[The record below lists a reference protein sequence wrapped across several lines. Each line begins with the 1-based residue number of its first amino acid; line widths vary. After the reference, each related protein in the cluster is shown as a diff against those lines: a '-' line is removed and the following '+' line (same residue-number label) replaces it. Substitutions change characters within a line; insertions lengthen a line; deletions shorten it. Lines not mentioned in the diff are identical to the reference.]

1 MLFSATG
8 RIEESTSCAPD
19 TLTSY
24 LKALRFLL
32 ISLGLVFATSL
43 LLIWKKQGW
52 IIIRGLCQT
61 NEFASSF
68 SYLKLKEAE
77 EFPMCWIWWT
87 YQALSS
93 LQKGDTYH
101 HNPFSV
107 SFVCLF
113 CHGDNHIQR
122 EQWLVL
128 GELSNLMDLCPH
140 HYLSVHQ
147 IPEPL
152 TCHIRAA
159 GKEWWCRFTLLHST
173 PWSSVLKITTILG
186 IKILLF
192 LA

>member
-19 TLTSY
+19 ILTSY

-32 ISLGLVFATSL
+32 ISLGFVFATSL

-52 IIIRGLCQT
+52 IIIRGLCQA

-113 CHGDNHIQR
+113 CHGDNHNTEGTMTCPR
-122 EQWLVL
+122 WTLKPD
-128 GELSNLMDLCPH
+128 GPLSTSLFVCSSNSRAS
-140 HYLSVHQ
+140 YLSHKGRWERVMMQ
-147 IPEPL
+147 IL
-152 TCHIRAA
+152 FVT
-159 GKEWWCRFTLLHST
+159 LHS
-173 PWSSVLKITTILG
+173 LKFSTKDNNNIG
-186 IKILLF
+186 N
-192 LA
+192 